1 MEQISDLVKSYFK
14 AYEMKEKEA
23 LNNLLREDFTFSS
36 PVDKQINRDVYF
48 ERCWPSS
55 RDIHTYHIQNLF
67 TDENEAVIRY
77 ECELNSGVTFQNME
91 FFRFAGNK
99 IKDIVVYFG
108 FDTKQDTFVHEVAR
122 KFRESFA
129 VGDADYIIENINND
143 VEWYTI
149 GEKNLQ
155 GKEAVT
161 KMFEPMRGVAPKEYH
176 TKTILTDGNKAV
188 IEGTMKMPNKSG
200 EEALYAFCD
209 MYTFDPSNRN
219 KIQAV
224 TAYIIE
230 VPSEGNR

>member
-91 FFRFAGNK
+91 FLRFAGNK

-108 FDTKQDTFVHEVAR
+108 FDTKQDTF
-122 KFRESFA
+122 
-129 VGDADYIIENINND
+129 D
-143 VEWYTI
+143 
-149 GEKNLQ
+149 
-155 GKEAVT
+155 
-161 KMFEPMRGVAPKEYH
+161 P
-176 TKTILTDGNKAV
+176 TD
-188 IEGTMKMPNKSG
+188 
-200 EEALYAFCD
+200 
-209 MYTFDPSNRN
+209 
-219 KIQAV
+219 
-224 TAYIIE
+224 
-230 VPSEGNR
+230 